1 MNVSPY
7 LLLCLTSLF
16 WSLNFIIGKL
26 LVGVIPPVTLSFL
39 RWFPSLLF
47 FLVFY
52 RKDLWQSR
60 MLFRRHWGLLLIL
73 GGTGYFLNSI
83 AAYEAVRFT
92 STINTSFIN
101 AFNPVLIAIAGYLV
115 YRYPVTRMQCA
126 GFLVSLL
133 GVLCIIFKGEP
144 GHILQLRINIGDLF
158 MVGSIVLWSIHT
170 VVYKNNAGLVAG
182 RVMFCLMMLG
192 GQLLCLPLAIA
203 DGMADHWQWLGLVGW
218 PHVVGILALSVFP
231 STLAYLFWNY
241 ALSRIPANQVAM
253 FQYLIPV
260 YTTLISV
267 VFLGEQ
273 LRAFHLAGGGLIF
286 FGVFLVTNSRLVMR
300 ILFGAEAGQAR

>member
-1 MNVSPY
+1 MTASPY
-7 LLLCLTSLF
+7 LLLSLASLF

-52 RKDLWQSR
+52 RRDLWAAR
-60 MLFRRHWGLLLIL
+60 MLFRRHWRLVLAL

-92 STINTSFIN
+92 TTINTSFIN
-101 AFNPVLIAIAGYLV
+101 AFNPVLIAVTGYLF
-115 YRYPVTRMQCA
+115 YRYPVSRLQCA
-126 GFLVSLL
+126 GFLVSLV

-170 VVYKNNAGLVAG
+170 VFYKNNAELVPG
-182 RVMFCLMMLG
+182 RVMFCMMMLG

-203 DGMADHWQWLGLVGW
+203 DGMVDQWQWLGLVGW
-218 PHVVGILALSVFP
+218 QHIIGILALSIFP

-241 ALSRIPANQVAM
+241 ALSRTPANQVAM

-260 YTTLISV
+260 YTTAISV

-286 FGVFLVTNSRLVMR
+286 IGVFLVTNSRLVIR
-300 ILFGAEAGQAR
+300 VFFGGEAGQAR